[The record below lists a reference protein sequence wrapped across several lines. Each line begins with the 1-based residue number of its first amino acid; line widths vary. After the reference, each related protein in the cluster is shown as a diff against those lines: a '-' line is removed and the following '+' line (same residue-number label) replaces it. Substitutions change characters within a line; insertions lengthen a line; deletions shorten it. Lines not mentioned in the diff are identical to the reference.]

1 MARLL
6 YIGLLLF
13 MAIQP
18 TALYAF
24 DLRPG
29 PLVARGDRDFPPYEF
44 INADG
49 QPDGFNIDLLKA
61 IADRLDLDVDIG
73 LDTWQHVRDG
83 LAKGDIHLATGMIR
97 SAAREK
103 TFDFSITH
111 AGVFYC
117 LFVRQGSPIRSIDD
131 ARGKAI
137 LVHAKAYSHDWLL
150 ERRITDRIVSV
161 SSPQEALRLLAAG
174 KHDGAVIERLSA
186 LNLIRS
192 LGIDTVVM
200 AGPPLVCAPYA
211 FAVRKGQDRLLA
223 KLNEGI
229 HLMHHSGVYETLY
242 RKWFS
247 VADAHARS
255 RSIKR
260 AGLFVLA
267 AIAGVALSILIWNR
281 ALKQTV
287 QRRTKALQKSDR
299 RFQELCDL
307 LPQTV
312 FETDV
317 RGRLTFLN
325 QSGFDMLG
333 LDEQSIRTGV
343 QLADFLGATVE
354 MDLSAKSADPR
365 GKACVVNGP
374 GIDAFPALLYATA
387 VVQAGAAAGMRGL
400 LVDITVQKELEK
412 QVIESQKL
420 EALGRLAGGVA
431 HDFNNIVTGI
441 SAYALLIRKQPNSAN
456 TVADHVDRILTGCD
470 RASDL
475 VRHFLVTAGRRQP
488 DKKPVM
494 MGRLVDEVF
503 KLLQPTYGRRI
514 AFENKIHGDVAVWG
528 EPALVFQVMMNLCVN
543 GAQAMETS
551 GGVLT
556 VGIAASSTTHPE
568 TVDEPSQHAFWIS
581 DTGPGIDP
589 SLRDRVFEPFFTTRS
604 QGNGT
609 GIGLFVVAQALAD
622 MGGSIRLEEQ
632 PGEGARF
639 VVALPAALAADNGDD
654 LPVGG

>member
-6 YIGLLLF
+6 TIGLLLF
-13 MAIQP
+13 MAIQS
-18 TALYAF
+18 TALYAV
-24 DLRPG
+24 DMHTG
-29 PLVARGDRDFPPYEF
+29 PLLVRGDRDFPPYEF

-49 QPDGFNIDLLKA
+49 QPDGFNIDLLRA

-73 LDTWQHVRDG
+73 LDAWQQVRDG
-83 LAKGDIHLATGMIR
+83 LARGDIHLATGMIR
-97 SAAREK
+97 SAEREK

-131 ARGKAI
+131 AGGKAI

-150 ERRITDRIVSV
+150 ERRITDRIVAV

-174 KHDGAVIERLSA
+174 KHDGAVLERLSA

-192 LGIDTVVM
+192 LGIDKVVM

-211 FAVRKGQDRLLA
+211 FAVKKGQDRLLA

-229 HLMHHSGVYETLY
+229 HLMHHSGVYEALY

-247 VADAHARS
+247 ATHARS
-255 RSIKR
+255 RYLAIMR
-260 AGLFVLA
+260 GGLFVLA
-267 AIAGVALSILIWNR
+267 VIAGVALSIFIWNR

-287 QRRTKALQKSDR
+287 QRRTRALKKSER

-307 LPQTV
+307 LPQTI
-312 FETDV
+312 FETDGH
-317 RGRLTFLN
+317 GRLTFLN
-325 QSGFDMLG
+325 RSGFDMLG
-333 LDEQSIRTGV
+333 LDEQSMRTGV
-343 QLADFLGATVE
+343 HLADVLGAAVE
-354 MDLSAKSADPR
+354 IDLSAQSADPR

-374 GIDAFPALLYATA
+374 GIDAFPALLYATT
-387 VVQAGAAAGMRGL
+387 VVQGGAAAGMRGL
-400 LVDITVQKELEK
+400 LVDISVEKEMEK
-412 QVIESQKL
+412 QIIESQKL

-441 SAYALLIRKQPNSAN
+441 SAYAQLIRKQPHTAN
-456 TVADHVDRILTGCD
+456 TVADHAERILTGCD

-488 DKKPVM
+488 DKQPVS

-514 AFENKIHGDVAVWG
+514 AFENKIHDEVDVWG

-543 GAQAMETS
+543 GAQAMEDS

-556 VGIAASSTTHPE
+556 VGITTRSRAHPE
-568 TVDEPSQHAFWIS
+568 TMEVPSQHSFWIS

-589 SLRDRVFEPFFTTRS
+589 SHQDRIFEPFFTTRS

-622 MGGSIRLEEQ
+622 MGGSIRLDVQ
-632 PGEGARF
+632 PGKGARF
-639 VVALPAALAADNGDD
+639 VVCLPAVPAAVNGGD
-654 LPVGG
+654 LPASG